1 MNVIPA
7 EKNPISPEPIMPR
20 PVEEET
26 KDPMRTTCES
36 RLDEF
41 PTIDGL
47 KAKCPICGGTN
58 VHYKKGCLDC
68 LKKKAIKKA
77 DEEDKEREE
86 SKKGL
91 YEIRVENK
99 LVGEI
104 TTTVDYLKKT
114 YHTLNETGVFLFE
127 DGTGSIIYLDQPK
140 HLTVSLK
147 PKKDPMA
154 YKRMP
159 NMTTA
164 TVEKKKWWK
173 KNEKV

>member
-7 EKNPISPEPIMPR
+7 EKNPISPEPIMPG
-20 PVEEET
+20 PVEIPEDFDMEGKVGCGDAIT
-26 KDPMRTTCES
+26 KEMEKRSTAHMLNEHPN
-36 RLDEF
+36 
-41 PTIDGL
+41 DGL

-68 LKKKAIKKA
+68 LKKKAI
-77 DEEDKEREE
+77 
-86 SKKGL
+86 

-140 HLTVSLK
+140 QYRLLHACKLRQMGKMLHK
-147 PKKDPMA
+147 LD
-154 YKRMP
+154 
-159 NMTTA
+159 
-164 TVEKKKWWK
+164 
-173 KNEKV
+173 